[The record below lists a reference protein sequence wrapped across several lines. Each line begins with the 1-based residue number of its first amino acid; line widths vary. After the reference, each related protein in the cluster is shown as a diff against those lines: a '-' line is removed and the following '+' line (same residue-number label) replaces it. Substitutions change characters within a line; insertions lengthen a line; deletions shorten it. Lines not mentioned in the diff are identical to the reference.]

1 MSLAVIYALLA
12 VWPLFDGGE
21 VSLVYAL
28 LTVLNVGLA
37 VFYRVYPHPID
48 DPDAPAPP
56 EWFKLAGL
64 LTVVL
69 VGAMTLLVV
78 VG

>member
-1 MSLAVIYALLA
+1 MSLAVINGLLA

-28 LTVLNVGLA
+28 LTVLYVGLA
-37 VFYRVYPHPID
+37 VFYRVYPHPMDNPD
-48 DPDAPAPP
+48 DPAPR
-56 EWFKLAGL
+56 EWLELGGL
-64 LTVVL
+64 LTAVI
-69 VGAMTLLVV
+69 VGAMALFVV